1 MNWEKLFTDIIL
13 QRGYDYYCEQVVE
26 LLDVNETGVH
36 AEVVGS
42 DEYEVTISLVD
53 GQVARMSCSCP
64 YAQGGKHCKH
74 MAAVLFEWSER
85 EASDKNLGL
94 SFHAMEQEQHSI
106 NHFEKIEKLV
116 DNADVDSVRSFLKAI
131 LKQDDKWFLRFQNSL
146 NEESDGVDLTYY
158 ALILEEIV
166 DQFSGHDEFIDYNDA
181 SEFASEL
188 EDFLADDVTDLLNR
202 GHYQEAFEVAN
213 QIFVLIGNVDMD
225 DSDGEVGM
233 LADDIYQ
240 FWQRLLREANLEMKQ
255 MMFTWFVSNLNGTI
269 VDYLEEYIERILF
282 EAFYEPIFV
291 KEKVFLVKQKL
302 AQANLIGDDWIRE
315 YHIGKWASYYLAL
328 VSISDDQTSQQEL
341 VKIYRTYWSNT
352 EVRKFAIKHALEEKD
367 YQRTLEILDES
378 MRLDQEKSGVLAEYS
393 RLKKDI
399 YQLQGNQPDYI
410 TQLWELLLKH
420 THGDLAVYR
429 ELKDQY
435 SKAEWEIEREK
446 VFQQLPNSAS
456 AKVAKLYQEEGIKER
471 LLAYVLN
478 YSGFDAVLSYEDDLK
493 VDYPSQ
499 LLAKYREELEKSV
512 TYTSNRKQY
521 ARYVAILRRMKK
533 LSGGSKVVESI
544 IKTWQKDYKNRRAMM
559 DELRKV

>member
-225 DSDGEVGM
+225 DSDG
-233 LADDIYQ
+233 A
-240 FWQRLLREANLEMKQ
+240 KQ
-255 MMFTWFVSNLNGTI
+255 IW
-269 VDYLEEYIERILF
+269 
-282 EAFYEPIFV
+282 
-291 KEKVFLVKQKL
+291 K
-302 AQANLIGDDWIRE
+302 
-315 YHIGKWASYYLAL
+315 
-328 VSISDDQTSQQEL
+328 
-341 VKIYRTYWSNT
+341 
-352 EVRKFAIKHALEEKD
+352 
-367 YQRTLEILDES
+367 
-378 MRLDQEKSGVLAEYS
+378 
-393 RLKKDI
+393 
-399 YQLQGNQPDYI
+399 
-410 TQLWELLLKH
+410 
-420 THGDLAVYR
+420 
-429 ELKDQY
+429 
-435 SKAEWEIEREK
+435 
-446 VFQQLPNSAS
+446 
-456 AKVAKLYQEEGIKER
+456 
-471 LLAYVLN
+471 
-478 YSGFDAVLSYEDDLK
+478 
-493 VDYPSQ
+493 
-499 LLAKYREELEKSV
+499 
-512 TYTSNRKQY
+512 
-521 ARYVAILRRMKK
+521 
-533 LSGGSKVVESI
+533 
-544 IKTWQKDYKNRRAMM
+544 
-559 DELRKV
+559 